1 MCRSVSC
8 VDKAP
13 DPSYLPCEERWT
25 ECSRWRFAVRS
36 SCCHSD
42 SDSLCDSRWSLVMKT
57 YGSTLCTRVHNA
69 REYTMHESTQCMRVH
84 SAREYTMHESTQRT
98 RVHNAWEYTVHEST
112 QCMRVHN
119 AREYT
124 MYTIHENTQC
134 TRVHNAREY
143 TMHESTQCSTDRA
156 KSTWTQTAS
165 KGCRWLFQKLFLQ
178 KVDDR
183 WSASC
188 KMMSWCSTS
197 RH

>member
-57 YGSTLCTRVHNA
+57 YGSTLCMRVHNA

-84 SAREYTMHESTQRT
+84 SAVPTGPRAHERRLLLKAAAGCFRS
-98 RVHNAWEYTVHEST
+98 
-112 QCMRVHN
+112 
-119 AREYT
+119 
-124 MYTIHENTQC
+124 
-134 TRVHNAREY
+134 
-143 TMHESTQCSTDRA
+143 CS
-156 KSTWTQTAS
+156 
-165 KGCRWLFQKLFLQ
+165 
-178 KVDDR
+178 
-183 WSASC
+183 
-188 KMMSWCSTS
+188 STS
-197 RH
+197 STTDDQRVARWWAGAAHPGINRMKGTCKELCLVAWDGQWSWEACP